1 MEEKDSMM
9 LSGVAVSS
17 DPSQDIYRIAPRTEI
32 PPPPPQ
38 SVVGPTMAAT
48 AAATASPMSAAL
60 TAGTDSLKK
69 KRGRPRKYGADKTSP
84 ASALSPMPISS
95 SVPLTG
101 EFSAWK
107 RGRGRP
113 VDSVKKASHKYDVFE
128 SSGEKLAYS
137 VGSNF
142 TPHILTVN
150 TGEDVTMKIMTFSQQ
165 GSRAICILSAT
176 GTISNV
182 TLRQPSTSG
191 GTLTYEGRFEILSLS
206 GSYMPTE
213 NAGTK
218 SRSGGMSVSL
228 AGPDGRVVGGGLA
241 GLLIAAGPVQVV
253 VGSFLPGH
261 QQEHKPKKQ
270 RMESVSSPI
279 VPIIV
284 NSVTGE
290 EIKGYSGLKP
300 IMMTTSFHGDNSNS
314 LSHPMHQNFKNSTP
328 ENNSLVAEEDSK
340 GSGQSNCEVSC

>member
-1 MEEKDSMM
+1 MDEKDSLMV
-9 LSGVAVSS
+9 SGVAVSS
-17 DPSQDIYRIAPRTEI
+17 EQSQDIYRIAPRTEI
-32 PPPPPQ
+32 PLQ
-38 SVVGPTMAAT
+38 SVGPTMAA
-48 AAATASPMSAAL
+48 AATAPPMSSAL
-60 TAGTDSLKK
+60 TGTESMKK
-69 KRGRPRKYGADKTSP
+69 KRGRPRKYGTDKTSP

-113 VDSVKKASHKYDVFE
+113 VDSVKKSHKYDVFE

-137 VGSNF
+137 VGANF

-150 TGEDVTMKIMTFSQQ
+150 TGEDVTMKIMSFSQQ
-165 GSRAICILSAT
+165 GSRAICILSAN

-218 SRSGGMSVSL
+218 GRSGGMSVSL
-228 AGPDGRVVGGGLA
+228 ASPDGRVVGGGLA

-270 RMESVSSPI
+270 RIESGTSPI

-314 LSHPMHQNFKNSTP
+314 LNHPMHQNFKTSTP
-328 ENNSLVAEEDSK
+328 ENNSLGPEEDSK